1 MDFELW
7 YLILVPLLF
16 AAGWFARSFDIKEK
30 QTIANEKDTLYK
42 GVDLLL
48 SNKQDQAIDAFIN
61 LVKLDPDTVEMHFSL
76 AGLFRRRGEFDR
88 AIKIHN
94 VLVNR
99 EDLPKKIR
107 SRALYELGEDYL
119 KAGLWDRAEECFLKL
134 SDTSESYKRL
144 LARNFCIST
153 KRKKNGRGPLTR
165 PTLFS
170 VKAVKIKARVSHSFT
185 AN

>member
-1 MDFELW
+1 MVPYIGSASFRGR
-7 YLILVPLLF
+7 LVCPF
-16 AAGWFARSFDIKEK
+16 IRHQRK

-134 SDTSESYKRL
+134 SDTSESYKTIARKEL
-144 LARNFCIST
+144 LHIYET
-153 KRKKNGRGPLTR
+153 EKNGRRPLTR

>member
-61 LVKLDPDTVEMHFSL
+61 LVKLDPDTVEMHFLLRGFSAAAENL
-76 AGLFRRRGEFDR
+76 TAQSRFITSWLTVKICRRRFVPEPSMNW
-88 AIKIHN
+88 AK
-94 VLVNR
+94 
-99 EDLPKKIR
+99 
-107 SRALYELGEDYL
+107 
-119 KAGLWDRAEECFLKL
+119 
-134 SDTSESYKRL
+134 T
-144 LARNFCIST
+144 T
-153 KRKKNGRGPLTR
+153 
-165 PTLFS
+165 
-170 VKAVKIKARVSHSFT
+170 
-185 AN
+185 

>member
-1 MDFELW
+1 MSFGTLYW
-7 YLILVPLLF
+7 FRFFSRP
-16 AAGWFARSFDIKEK
+16 AGLPVLFDIKEK
-30 QTIANEKDTLYK
+30 QTIADEKDTLYK

-99 EDLPKKIR
+99 EDLPKKD
-107 SRALYELGEDYL
+107 SLQSAL
-119 KAGLWDRAEECFLKL
+119 
-134 SDTSESYKRL
+134 
-144 LARNFCIST
+144 
-153 KRKKNGRGPLTR
+153 
-165 PTLFS
+165 
-170 VKAVKIKARVSHSFT
+170 
-185 AN
+185 